1 MSNSSKPIKFAYL
14 RKLAYQSTL
23 NGAYM
28 IEITKACKVAFM
40 KATTFLVVRFKGKGV
55 NSEKTENGEN
65 IFLKAVA
72 NRFRLTSKL
81 T

>member
-14 RKLAYQSTL
+14 RKLANQSTL

-40 KATTFLVVRFKGKGV
+40 KAATFLVVRFKDKRCQFGK
-55 NSEKTENGEN
+55 
-65 IFLKAVA
+65 
-72 NRFRLTSKL
+72 NRKWRKYIS
-81 T
+81 

>member
-1 MSNSSKPIKFAYL
+1 
-14 RKLAYQSTL
+14 
-23 NGAYM
+23 
-28 IEITKACKVAFM
+28 M

-65 IFLKAVA
+65 IFLKAIA

>member
-40 KATTFLVVRFKGKGV
+40 KATTFLVVRF
-55 NSEKTENGEN
+55 
-65 IFLKAVA
+65 
-72 NRFRLTSKL
+72 
-81 T
+81 